1 MIVPRKYVHFLLI
14 ISFLL
19 IMTADII
26 MLAKRKKVEW
36 NKQIWIGAKILTL
49 KNLIAQNNNNIFPIL
64 SISNDGKTNAIYNKT
79 YEYLLKHSGE
89 KCEENFKKCGILD
102 TLGNIICIPKEDEC
116 PINDLIIDKNI
127 LMMNLVQSIT

>member
-36 NKQIWIGAKILTL
+36 NKQIWIGSKILTL

-64 SISNDGKTNAIYNKT
+64 SISNDGKTNVI
-79 YEYLLKHSGE
+79 
-89 KCEENFKKCGILD
+89 
-102 TLGNIICIPKEDEC
+102 
-116 PINDLIIDKNI
+116 
-127 LMMNLVQSIT
+127 